1 MSKSKKRP
9 TSLESLRRKQRTE
22 AEKLEKIEALITRA
36 EAREKLADAAE
47 KLSVDALKKLVA
59 QCEEMLRLQTA
70 KSSKTAAVPAASTT

>member
-9 TSLESLRRKQRTE
+9 TSLESLRRKQKAE
-22 AEKLEKIEALITRA
+22 ADKLEKIETLIVRA

-59 QCEEMLRLQTA
+59 QCEELLRLPAA
-70 KSSKTAAVPAASTT
+70 KSSKSAVVPAAPAG